1 MTTAPT
7 TTPAP
12 APSAS
17 GSGTPDDEKAAA
29 VSATLLG
36 FLMGGPVGG
45 IVMAL
50 AIGIEQAFGKSGW
63 DQPGWLGGGKHPTLS
78 PEEIKQRHDDAVR
91 RAQEYVAEARKHAE
105 ARNKEWAD
113 HRKRVKDWTEGGSNG
128 PKPTRPDR
136 RGAGE
141 FLGDLFGASKSWYTL
156 FDDKMAKGN
165 EHVNTFYG
173 NVGEFFRKLWNFVTA
188 FGEGVKRGWEQYQN
202 EKKGQQD
209 PTGSGPD
216 GDTNDGP
223 TPGPEPLPPPD
234 DERPELDP
242 APEPADP
249 TAQPGPEPDAEQP
262 GASQPPPSQDDD
274 REPFWAGPASTPG
287 PGELNPGPDGPGEG
301 TVEGEPM
308 STNGAAALPAGTAV
322 PHMGPQGETNLD
334 LLYQAFHPAPP
345 VLTRIALQ
353 VDELQAQALAVNARV
368 ARIAALCAVHGA
380 PVVVYHMMNEAR
392 TLVGA
397 LNNGLGDID
406 VNTEIA
412 RELTDEALIGLLPAA
427 DDLETVRGE
436 QASGDVLNR
445 AGH

>member
-1 MTTAPT
+1 MATAPT

-12 APSAS
+12 APSAP
-17 GSGTPDDEKAAA
+17 GPATPDDEKAAA

-36 FLMGGPVGG
+36 FLLGGPVGG

-63 DQPGWLGGGKHPTLS
+63 DQPGWLGGDKAPSMS

-91 RAQEYVAEARKHAE
+91 RALEWVAEARRQAK
-105 ARNKEWAD
+105 ARRWEWAD
-113 HRKRVKDWTEGGSNG
+113 HRRRMREYTEGGSEG
-128 PKPTRPDR
+128 PRPERPER
-136 RGAGE
+136 RGPGE
-141 FLGDLFGASKSWYTL
+141 FLGDLYGASKSWYTL

-165 EHVNTFYG
+165 EKITGTYPAIA
-173 NVGEFFRKLWNFVTA
+173 EFFRSLWNFVTGFA
-188 FGEGVKRGWEQYQN
+188 EGVKRGWEQHQEQKN
-202 EKKGQQD
+202 GQPD

-216 GDTNDGP
+216 GDADGP
-223 TPGPEPLPPPD
+223 DPGPESLPPL

-242 APEPADP
+242 ATENPDP

-262 GASQPPPSQDDD
+262 GGSPQPPPDDD

-308 STNGAAALPAGTAV
+308 STDGAAALPAGAAV

-406 VNTEIA
+406 VNTEVA

-427 DDLETVRGE
+427 DDLQTVRGE
-436 QASGDVLNR
+436 QASGDALNR